1 MDFKTKTAL
10 CIARLYN
17 SSACVFWLAQTPTE
31 RTQQTE
37 RWLLVQEQAGGCV
50 FLQST
55 LPLSLVKHSQDTFP
69 SQSWQLLLC
78 HQWVPAVRTAGRCS
92 QLEAPPWNSCCRTLW
107 ELQNSAEQWETLQG
121 CELSP
126 GECELT
132 ADTPPALQQDLVI
145 SGALAC
151 SPRGEGHRPGKDNSR
166 VLHSHTE
173 DAPRIL
179 QDRTLQV
186 LLQKQSTK
194 GITQTCAH
202 VIKGKLHP
210 LCSAWMEF

>member
-78 HQWVPAVRTAGRCS
+78 HQWVPAVGTAGRCS
-92 QLEAPPWNSCCRTLW
+92 QLEAPLWTSCCSTGLCENCRTQQNNGKPFRAVKC
-107 ELQNSAEQWETLQG
+107 LQVKVCCLLILLQSCSRTWWSVEPWPAAPEARGTAQRRTTVG
-121 CELSP
+121 CCTRTQRML
-126 GECELT
+126 
-132 ADTPPALQQDLVI
+132 
-145 SGALAC
+145 
-151 SPRGEGHRPGKDNSR
+151 RGFSRTEHCRFYFKSKVPR
-166 VLHSHTE
+166 VLH
-173 DAPRIL
+173 RL
-179 QDRTLQV
+179 V
-186 LLQKQSTK
+186 LM
-194 GITQTCAH
+194 
-202 VIKGKLHP
+202 
-210 LCSAWMEF
+210 W